1 MKLHELRLERGLS
14 IAQLSELS
22 GVKARTIEE
31 VERRNKCN
39 MDTAKKL
46 AKALGV
52 SLDELCY
59 DDDEKE

>member
-1 MKLHELRLERGLS
+1 
-14 IAQLSELS
+14 
-22 GVKARTIEE
+22 
-31 VERRNKCN
+31 